1 MENPFTKK
9 EDSGKDKE
17 EPKKH
22 GFGGSLF
29 GKHEAEVPPTAMSD
43 LSNQINNLSRRL
55 RILEE
60 RHTNLRKNTQLTDQN
75 LLKFNKDFHREISS
89 LNSDL
94 TDARREFSDLKDK
107 VRLIVKELMEC
118 AKTEEVKILE
128 KYINMW
134 DPVRFVQR
142 SEVDK
147 IVEEKIND
155 VLSQK
160 SKDLKE

>member
-1 MENPFTKK
+1 MENPFAKK

-22 GFGGSLF
+22 SFGGSLF
-29 GKHEAEVPPTAMSD
+29 GKHEADVPVTAMSD

-60 RHTNLRKNTQLTDQN
+60 RYTNLRKNTQLTDQN
-75 LLKFNKDFHREISS
+75 LLKFNKDFHREASS

-134 DPVRFVQR
+134 DPVKFVQR
-142 SEVDK
+142 NEVDR
-147 IVEEKIND
+147 IVEEKINE